1 MQEILVLYYLV
12 ALVAA
17 LILLNAYKRNTTIG
31 IKIGKVMLATFL
43 LVVFYSFNIIGTS
56 FLVKSV
62 ALSLSFITMDVML
75 LLFYDYIL
83 EFIGWQEKIP
93 RGVFYCIFTFAMVD
107 MVFMLLNPYNEIALG
122 YRMIAYGEDFVLTYI
137 PKLPFVLHNLYAL
150 AVALLAVF
158 LLILKCR
165 ETPRIYWKRYY
176 ILIAGIGAAAF
187 LNAINLKM
195 TDVVPVDVSSALYCM
210 VGMLM
215 YFNTFRYLPM
225 VTLDLTRSMI
235 LNYLSEPVVLFD
247 YEGCLTDYS
256 MDILRVMP
264 NTRFEISVLTLEEFV
279 EEGKFPGFRN
289 DEVDQEF
296 EWTVRLSGEIHI
308 FQCKFKCMKDS
319 KGLSIGKIFVFN
331 DITSIRKTFFE
342 LEQST
347 LYDAVTGL
355 YNKQSYMTQVPQWN
369 DSRYWPVALTVCN
382 VNGLRSINDRF
393 GTAYGDMVMKQLA
406 HFVQIHIGEDTFA
419 AKVDNGD
426 ILVVM
431 EGKTHEDAA
440 DVFEKIKQDME
451 GFFSEE
457 NAVQIEYGI
466 AVKEREDV
474 TMERVLSDAR
484 TSMQN
489 KKMLRD
495 NSASSSLVDSL
506 KQTLSESDYET
517 EEHVERTREMAAR
530 LGKKMNLSDSD
541 IGKLELLAVL
551 HDIGKVAIPHH
562 VLVKKGKLN
571 DEEFKIM
578 QQHTIKGY
586 RIAKSSP
593 ELGDIAEC
601 ILSHHEKWDGTG
613 YPNRLKGEEIPL
625 LSRIISAVDSH
636 DVMVHNRP
644 YHQAMP
650 EEDAIKELRRCAGT
664 QFDPNIVKIFT
675 KMLEEE
681 ELPKIRA
688 EREKERLETE
698 MAAAKVA
705 RKTLKKEEE
714 DEEREKEDIERKS
727 REKKVK
733 KEA

>member
-1 MQEILVLYYLV
+1 MQGILVLYYLV

-83 EFIGWQEKIP
+83 EFIGWREKIP
-93 RGVFYCIFTFAMVD
+93 RGVFYCIFTCAMVD

-122 YRMIAYGEDFVLTYI
+122 YRITAYGEDFVLTYI

-158 LLILKCR
+158 FLIFKCK
-165 ETPRIYWKRYY
+165 ETPKIYWKRYY
-176 ILIAGIGAAAF
+176 ILIAGIGTAAV
-187 LNAINLKM
+187 LNFINLRM
-195 TDVVPVDVSSALYCM
+195 TDIVPVDVSSALYCV

-289 DEVDQEF
+289 DEMDQEF

-347 LYDAVTGL
+347 LYDAITGL
-355 YNKQSYMTQVPQWN
+355 YNKQSYMTQVPQWS

-664 QFDPNIVKIFT
+664 QFDPNIVKVFT

-688 EREKERLETE
+688 EREKERLETQI
-698 MAAAKVA
+698 MAAQIA
-705 RKTLKKEEE
+705 RETLKKEEE

-733 KEA
+733 REA

>member
-1 MQEILVLYYLV
+1 MQGIVVLYYLV

-31 IKIGKVMLATFL
+31 SKIGKVMLATFL
-43 LVVFYSFNIIGTS
+43 LVVFYSFNIVGTT
-56 FLVKSV
+56 FEVKSV
-62 ALSLSFITMDVML
+62 ALSLSFITMDIMMI
-75 LLFYDYIL
+75 LFYEYIL
-83 EFIGWQEKIP
+83 EFIGWKQKVPGI
-93 RGVFYCIFTFAMVD
+93 FSYCIYAYALVD
-107 MVFMLLNPYNEIALG
+107 TVFMLLNPYNNISLEFRRIPFG
-122 YRMIAYGEDFVLTYI
+122 DDFVLGYV
-137 PKLPFVLHNLYAL
+137 PKLPFIIHNIYIVAIVLF
-150 AVALLAVF
+150 VVVLLV
-158 LLILKCR
+158 LKCG
-165 ETPRIYWKRYY
+165 ETPRVYWKRYY
-176 ILIAGIGAAAF
+176 MLIVGVGAAVGVNV
-187 LNAINLKM
+187 LNLNM
-195 TDVVPVDVSSALYCM
+195 TGIIPVDISSALYCV
-210 VGMLM
+210 VGILM
-215 YFNTFRYLPM
+215 YYNTFHYLPA
-225 VTLDLTRSMI
+225 VTLNITRRMI

-247 YEGCLTDYS
+247 YEGRLADYS
-256 MDILRVMP
+256 ADILKLMP
-264 NTRFEISVLTLEEFV
+264 GVRFEVAVMTLEDFIREGEF
-279 EEGKFPGFRN
+279 KGFRN
-289 DEVDQEF
+289 TEKDQEF
-296 EWTVRLSGEIHI
+296 EWTGKIAGENHI

-319 KGLSIGKIFVFN
+319 RNRGIGKIFVFH
-331 DITSIRKTFFE
+331 DITAMRKAYFE

-347 LYDAVTGL
+347 LYDPLTGF
-355 YNKQSYMTQVPQWN
+355 YNKQSYMTQVPQWS
-369 DSRYWPVALTVCN
+369 DSRYWPVALGVCN
-382 VNGLRSINDRF
+382 VNGMRSLNDRY
-393 GTAYGDMVMKQLA
+393 GSAYGDFVMKQLA
-406 HFVQIHIGEDTFA
+406 RCVRIHIGEDAFA

-440 DVFEKIKQDME
+440 AIFEAVKRDVEKFFEKD
-451 GFFSEE
+451 
-457 NAVQIEYGI
+457 NPVQVEYGI

-530 LGKKMNLSDSD
+530 LGKAMNLSDSD

-613 YPNRLKGEEIPL
+613 YPNGLKGEEIPL
-625 LSRIISAVDSH
+625 LARIISAVDSH

-664 QFDPNIVKIFT
+664 QFDPHIVEVFT
-675 KMLEEE
+675 RLLEEE
-681 ELPKIRA
+681 ELPKVWA
-688 EREKERLETE
+688 ERERQKQEAEEAAREV
-698 MAAAKVA
+698 AAKV
-705 RKTLKKEEE
+705 L
-714 DEEREKEDIERKS
+714 EKES
-727 REKKVK
+727 EKKR
-733 KEA
+733 